1 MESLAPTAIV
11 HHSRIRLATERPM
24 EFIDLTDRVEAFVA
38 DTGLHAG
45 LINIQ
50 SLHTTTSIV
59 VNEHEPLLLDD
70 FHALLAKAAPSDVS
84 YRHDDMEVRT
94 MNVAPGERP
103 NGHAHCRALL
113 LPTSALLNVAGGR
126 LQLGRWQRIFLDE
139 LDGPRIRE
147 VSVLAFGEAAR

>member
-1 MESLAPTAIV
+1 
-11 HHSRIRLATERPM
+11 
-24 EFIDLTDRVEAFVA
+24 
-38 DTGLHAG
+38 
-45 LINIQ
+45 
-50 SLHTTTSIV
+50 
-59 VNEHEPLLLDD
+59 
-70 FHALLAKAAPSDVS
+70 
-84 YRHDDMEVRT
+84 

-126 LQLGRWQRIFLDE
+126 LQLGRWQRIFLVE